1 MKFSFAQNLQNK
13 TLMNLGSFFC
23 KKLQKV
29 KAIKKVKKK
38 VKKHLNGGYAEYP
51 LKQVLTNN

>member
-1 MKFSFAQNLQNK
+1 
-13 TLMNLGSFFC
+13 MNLGSFFC

-29 KAIKKVKKK
+29 KAIIKVKRK

-51 LKQVLTNN
+51 LKQV

>member
-1 MKFSFAQNLQNK
+1 
-13 TLMNLGSFFC
+13 MNLGSFFC

-29 KAIKKVKKK
+29 KAIKKVKKGK
-38 VKKHLNGGYAEYP
+38 KKHLNGGYAEYP